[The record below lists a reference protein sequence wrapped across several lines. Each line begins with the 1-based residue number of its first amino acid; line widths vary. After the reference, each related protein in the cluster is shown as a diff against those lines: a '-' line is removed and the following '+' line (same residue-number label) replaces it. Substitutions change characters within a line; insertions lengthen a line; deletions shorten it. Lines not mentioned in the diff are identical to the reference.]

1 MDVDSTVTKYE
12 KELHSIYTDFAVV
25 VKEVIRQAVT
35 AQGVKVHSIDPRAKG
50 ANSLR
55 LKILSAEPP
64 YTELRQVTD
73 LAGVRVIVYFP
84 SDVDR
89 IVDIAENFDVDREN
103 SEDKR
108 KTIDPDHFG
117 YSSVHYIVELD
128 QVRAKQVEYR
138 RFAGLKCEIQI
149 RTILQHAWA
158 EIEHD
163 IGYKSRIDVPAE
175 LRRRFAVLS
184 GLLELADREF
194 ETIRKEEESLRLRIA
209 RSLGE
214 DKLGIAIDMVSVT
227 EYFKGKQIGQH
238 SLENIDPTELSELI
252 GEMRGMEI
260 RDLKTL
266 NDAILGF
273 DLDINLLEKEL
284 RKIRSDL
291 GLHPAGAVRVVLA
304 RAHPTEFRRVMEEK
318 LENTTGR
325 VKEFNRQLTSR
336 ILLFVTKSNI
346 HH

>member
-1 MDVDSTVTKYE
+1 MDVEATVTKYE
-12 KELHSIYTDFAVV
+12 RELHSVYKEFAVV
-25 VKEVIRQAVT
+25 VKEIIRQAVA
-35 AQGVKVHSIDPRAKG
+35 AQGFKVHSIDPRAKE
-50 ANSLR
+50 ADSLR
-55 LKILSAEPP
+55 LKILGAEPP

-89 IVDIAENFDVDREN
+89 IVEIVENFDVDREN

-108 KTIDPDHFG
+108 KTVDPDHFG

-128 QVRAKQVEYR
+128 QVRKKQVEYR

-194 ETIRKEEESLRLRIA
+194 EAIRKEEESLRLRIA
-209 RSLGE
+209 RSLDE
-214 DKLGIAIDMVSVT
+214 DQLGIAVDMVSVT
-227 EYFKGKQIGQH
+227 EYFKGKQIGEH
-238 SLENIDPTELSELI
+238 SLENIDPTELSELM
-252 GEMRGMEI
+252 GEMRGMGI
-260 RDLKTL
+260 NDLKAL
-266 NDAILGF
+266 NDAIVGF

-284 RKIRSDL
+284 RKVRSDV
-291 GLHPAGAVRVVLA
+291 GLHPAGAVRVALA
-304 RAHPTEFRRVMEEK
+304 RAHPAEFRRVMDEK
-318 LENTTGR
+318 VQKTTGR
-325 VKEFNRQLTSR
+325 VKEFNRRLTST
-336 ILLFVTKSNI
+336 ILRFVTESST